1 MGLIGQYP
9 AGLFLREGEPWH
21 SGRVPTD
28 DFRVLMELQ
37 RRRACAPITRHQT
50 ESCTQTEC
58 APLVPFGSV
67 AEQGN
72 KMQIGKELQGLSS
85 QADDP

>member
-1 MGLIGQYP
+1 MAFGP
-9 AGLFLREGEPWH
+9 R
-21 SGRVPTD
+21 PTD

-50 ESCTQTEC
+50 ESRRQTEC
-58 APLVPFGSV
+58 APLIMTPYGSV

-85 QADDP
+85 QADYPELMPF